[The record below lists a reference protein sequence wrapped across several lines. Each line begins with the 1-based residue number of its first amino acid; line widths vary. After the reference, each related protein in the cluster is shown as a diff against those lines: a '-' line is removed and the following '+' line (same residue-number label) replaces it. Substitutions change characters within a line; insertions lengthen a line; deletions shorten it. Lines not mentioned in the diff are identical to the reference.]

1 MDKLDY
7 LILAELLRN
16 AQLSF
21 LKIAQKLGVS
31 SFTVKSR
38 YSKMKRKGIIK
49 ESIITLDLSKLGY
62 QGKVFLLITNRPDQA
77 KSVTIEA
84 LKKIRNIIVVS
95 EIIGPFDILAIAPI
109 IDLNSIKTL
118 VYEVKKIPSVQRV
131 KINCLN
137 NTMFPVNPT
146 FGKILSQLSQN
157 KAELETQNKKR
168 KESLFT

>member
-7 LILAELLRN
+7 LILGELLQN

-21 LKIAQKLGVS
+21 LKIAQKLGIS

-38 YSKMKRKGIIK
+38 YDKMKKEGIIRK
-49 ESIITLDLSKLGY
+49 TIVTIDLSKLGY
-62 QGKVFLLITNRPDQA
+62 QGKVFLLITSTPNQA

-109 IDLNSIKTL
+109 IDFNSIKTL
-118 VYEVKKIPSVQRV
+118 VNEVKQIPSVQRV
-131 KINCLN
+131 KISCVND
-137 NTMFPVNPT
+137 TMFPIDPT
-146 FGKILSQLSQN
+146 FGKMLSQQSQD
-157 KAELETQNKKR
+157 KAEASKK
-168 KESLFT
+168 